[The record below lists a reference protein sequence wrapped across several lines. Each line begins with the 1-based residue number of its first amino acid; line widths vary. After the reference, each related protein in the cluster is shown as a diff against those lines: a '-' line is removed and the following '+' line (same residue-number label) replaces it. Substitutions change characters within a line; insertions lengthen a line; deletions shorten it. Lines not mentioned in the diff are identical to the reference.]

1 MTTKV
6 ITIHIYTYSFSVI
19 LFSVC
24 CKLFP
29 YTQRSK
35 GAILKYCMVIIRVT
49 ISGNHSAPAKLQCFP
64 FTCSRI
70 HSVDIPRCVFC
81 AKHCV
86 GLRGHS
92 EEQTGAS
99 PALRAL
105 SLSSRRPIVKTETN
119 K

>member
-1 MTTKV
+1 MTTKI

-19 LFSVC
+19 LFLVC

-35 GAILKYCMVIIRVT
+35 GAIIKYCMVIIIVT
-49 ISGNHSAPAKLQCFP
+49 ISGNHSAPAKLQFFP
-64 FTCSRI
+64 FTCSHI
-70 HSVDIPRCVFC
+70 HSVDIPRYVFC

-86 GLRGHS
+86 RLRGHS
-92 EEQTGAS
+92 KEQAGTS
-99 PALRAL
+99 PVLKEL